1 MSELYTCACTCILVH
16 DQCNAEECTTCCSL
30 PVVEG
35 IFDVV
40 AGGVDEDA
48 RVIPAGTLHTHVLM
62 HCTQTL
68 QLAVAYSQ
76 SCEKGGRGV
85 SEGGREAGG
94 REEGEEGAVE
104 REGNKR
110 YGGDQGRKMR
120 ITHKGV

>member
-1 MSELYTCACTCILVH
+1 M
-16 DQCNAEECTTCCSL
+16 QECTTCCSL

-68 QLAVAYSQ
+68 QLAVADSQ

-94 REEGEEGAVE
+94 REEGGRREGGGREEGGR
-104 REGNKR
+104 REG
-110 YGGDQGRKMR
+110 GGKEGGREE
-120 ITHKGV
+120 